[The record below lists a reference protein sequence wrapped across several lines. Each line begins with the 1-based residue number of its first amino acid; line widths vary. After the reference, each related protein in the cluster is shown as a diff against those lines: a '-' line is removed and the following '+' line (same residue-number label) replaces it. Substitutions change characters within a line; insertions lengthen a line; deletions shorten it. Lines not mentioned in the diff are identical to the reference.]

1 MRPAIHAREPTI
13 EEATYGGSSG
23 ACIAPIDKL
32 PQRPHDS
39 KIGTPEHA
47 VISVPSSVSKAV
59 SYPHLTVVLQTM
71 VPISGQIL
79 SGVEGV
85 PPKHNLLGWLWL
97 CPMSRGRYC
106 QLSIWSFRRRLLSTR
121 PAGSWIIAHNGF
133 HQGRPP
139 GHTATLALMSWV
151 VNMADQHP
159 QTLRRGMKER
169 FKTFTERWRKPA
181 SRSSSPRPA
190 AGSTSQLVVG
200 QPVNASSGSRSGSLW
215 WDIVYV
221 SQTELTSAQ
230 GYQQLHLRH

>member
-1 MRPAIHAREPTI
+1 MIAHGRVQPHHSRVFSDPPFTRVSRQSKRRPM
-13 EEATYGGSSG
+13 GGSSG
-23 ACIAPIDKL
+23 ACIAPIDKVCHRGL
-32 PQRPHDS
+32 PMLVLMCVESRQLS
-39 KIGTPEHA
+39 
-47 VISVPSSVSKAV
+47 
-59 SYPHLTVVLQTM
+59 HLTVVLQTM

-159 QTLRRGMKER
+159 QTPRRGMKER

-200 QPVNASSGSRSGSLW
+200 QPVNASSGSRSGKDRAVQFTPG
-215 WDIVYV
+215 WDAFHV
-221 SQTELTSAQ
+221 
-230 GYQQLHLRH
+230 